1 MAEQGLGNIRGVMVI
16 GMQVAMDFRGKLVLG
31 INRSFTDAG
40 VKDVD
45 QHRSSTSIEWNTD
58 VKLSR

>member
-1 MAEQGLGNIRGVMVI
+1 MVI